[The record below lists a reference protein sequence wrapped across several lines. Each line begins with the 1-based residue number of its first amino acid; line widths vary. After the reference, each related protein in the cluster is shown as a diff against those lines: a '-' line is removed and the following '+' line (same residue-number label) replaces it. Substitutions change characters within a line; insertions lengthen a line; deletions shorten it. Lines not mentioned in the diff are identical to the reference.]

1 MAFFYDIISMKT
13 FSSPVLPIAILLI
26 IGLADAMAASSGDAK
41 LDQAIQK
48 ANSEFLTASKSGDA
62 ATIAAPYADNGVFL
76 LPDGSCIRGRT
87 EIEKM
92 YRTSFEKA
100 GPPTSTNLDSKNVV
114 VDGDLAYEMGN
125 AEVSGMKE
133 GKLVTRTSRYLTIW
147 QRQPDGEWKIV
158 RNIVLS

>member
-13 FSSPVLPIAILLI
+13 ISSAVLPIAILFI
-26 IGLADAMAASSGDAK
+26 VGLADAIAASSGDAK

-48 ANSEFLTASKSGDA
+48 ANSEFLTATKSGDA

-92 YRTSFEKA
+92 YRTGFEKA
-100 GPPTSTNLDSKNVV
+100 GPPASTKLDSKNVV
-114 VDGDLAYEMGN
+114 VDGDLAYEMGG

-133 GKLVTRTSRYLTIW
+133 GKLVTRTSRYLTVW
-147 QRQPDGEWKIV
+147 QRQTNGEWKIV